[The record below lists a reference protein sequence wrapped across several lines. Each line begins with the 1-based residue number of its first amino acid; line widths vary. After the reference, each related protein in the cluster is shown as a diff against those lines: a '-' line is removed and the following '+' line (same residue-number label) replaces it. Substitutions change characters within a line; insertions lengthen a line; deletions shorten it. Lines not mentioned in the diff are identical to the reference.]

1 MSYVHDDG
9 VQRMMKKLIG
19 LTLVSASMFAASAM
33 AAEEDCKN
41 PVSQMAM
48 NVCAGK
54 DYQREDATLNKRYKE
69 LVAKLEKDRR
79 AKLKQVQVT
88 WIKYRDLQC
97 DFDSSNYDGGSMYP
111 LVRSSCLARMTAQRN
126 KELEA
131 MLKEASL

>member
-1 MSYVHDDG
+1 MSYAHDEG
-9 VQRMMKKLIG
+9 IQSMMKKLIG
-19 LTLVSASMFAASAM
+19 VTLVSASMFAANAM

-41 PVSQMAM
+41 PVSQIAM

-54 DYQREDATLNKRYKE
+54 DYQREDATLNKLYKE

-97 DFDSSNYDGGSMYP
+97 EFDSSNYDGGSMYP

>member
-1 MSYVHDDG
+1 
-9 VQRMMKKLIG
+9 MMKKLIG

-33 AAEEDCKN
+33 AAEDCKN

-131 MLKEASL
+131 MLKEASM

>member
-1 MSYVHDDG
+1 
-9 VQRMMKKLIG
+9 MMKKLIG
-19 LTLVSASMFAASAM
+19 VTLISASMFAASAM
-33 AAEEDCKN
+33 AAEDCKH

-54 DYQREDATLNKRYKE
+54 DYQREDATLNKLYKE

-79 AKLKQVQVT
+79 AKLKQIQVT

-111 LVRSSCLARMTAQRN
+111 LVRSSCLARVTVARN
-126 KELEA
+126 TELSA
-131 MLKEASL
+131 MLKEASR

>member
-1 MSYVHDDG
+1 
-9 VQRMMKKLIG
+9 MMKKLIG
-19 LTLVSASMFAASAM
+19 VTLVSASMFAASAM
-33 AAEEDCKN
+33 AAEDCKN

-97 DFDSSNYDGGSMYP
+97 DFDSSNYDGGSLYP

-131 MLKEASL
+131 MLKEASM